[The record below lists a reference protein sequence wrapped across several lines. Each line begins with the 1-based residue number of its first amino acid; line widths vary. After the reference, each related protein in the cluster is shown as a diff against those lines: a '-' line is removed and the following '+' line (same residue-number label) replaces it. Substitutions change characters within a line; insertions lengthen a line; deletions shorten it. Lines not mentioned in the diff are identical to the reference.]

1 MILDLA
7 SRRNIRIR
15 IFTMNLKERKI
26 VTVTAGENQRD
37 VRFLLSTLYRKLWAI
52 IIPFI
57 RQYEFQHEKALYFF
71 FYQDSIK

>member
-15 IFTMNLKERKI
+15 IFAMNLKERKI

-37 VRFLLSTLYRKLWAI
+37 VRFLLSTLYRKL
-52 IIPFI
+52 
-57 RQYEFQHEKALYFF
+57 
-71 FYQDSIK
+71 